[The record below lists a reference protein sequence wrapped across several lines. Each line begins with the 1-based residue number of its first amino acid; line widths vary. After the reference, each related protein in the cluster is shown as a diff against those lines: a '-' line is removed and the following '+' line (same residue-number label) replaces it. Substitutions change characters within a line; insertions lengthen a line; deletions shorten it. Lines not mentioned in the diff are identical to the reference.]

1 MRSIFA
7 PAIAATSATGR
18 HGSGAPTDHEPDRRK
33 PTDRPLKRMFDA
45 VPNRYDL
52 LNRVLTFGLDE
63 VWRKRAAQR
72 CLESEPSRVLDLC
85 CGTGDLALHVAQ
97 QSRRPIEVVG
107 LDYSPGMLA
116 RAREKA
122 ARVSAPGSLRFVA
135 GDAASMEFPDGH
147 FDAVGIAFAFRN
159 LTWRNPLTD
168 RALAEVRRVLRPGG
182 IFAIVETSQPRSQL
196 WRTGF
201 HAYLA
206 SVVAPV
212 GSAVSG
218 QRGAYHYLANSA
230 RGFFDA
236 DEVCR
241 LLHDAGFDEV
251 SAEPLLGGIAA
262 LHVAKRGLS

>member
-1 MRSIFA
+1 MSDRAMRGQA
-7 PAIAATSATGR
+7 RPPAQ
-18 HGSGAPTDHEPDRRK
+18 
-33 PTDRPLKRMFDA
+33 RPLERMFDA
-45 VPNRYDL
+45 IPERYDL

-63 VWRKRAAQR
+63 VWRERAAQR
-72 CLESEPSRVLDLC
+72 CLEAEPSRVLDLC
-85 CGTGDLALHVAQ
+85 CGTGDLALHLTQ
-97 QSRRPIEVVG
+97 QSKRPIQVVG

-182 IFAIVETSQPRSQL
+182 IFVVVETSQPRSLL

-206 SVVAPV
+206 SIVAPV
-212 GSAVSG
+212 GSVVSG
-218 QRGAYHYLANSA
+218 RRGAYHYLARSA

-241 LLHDAGFDEV
+241 ILDEAGFDDV
-251 SAEPLLGGIAA
+251 SAEPLFGGIAA
-262 LHVAKRGLS
+262 LHVATRGPS